1 MRKRGGGLLVN
12 LRDRRSAAAPQTTH
26 QALALAPSWTWSSA
40 FNLSLIFKGCWK
52 TRHGLEWGAQG
63 SKGKPTMFVQNN
75 PTMGCGFQKTFSKA
89 SKANS
94 IKSHLRRAR
103 NRDWPRTSLWSS
115 EYGEFSIQ
123 SSYGTTMPLKKII
136 IKIRKQL
143 KCLLARCH
151 TLSKCYLVGF
161 RDHSGSH
168 EDVWYFS
175 FFLSLFLPGG
185 GHGNF

>member
-12 LRDRRSAAAPQTTH
+12 LREGRSATAPQTTH
-26 QALALAPSWTWSSA
+26 LALALAPSWTWSSA

-52 TRHGLEWGAQG
+52 TRHGLDQGAQG
-63 SKGKPTMFVQNN
+63 SKGKPTTFAQNN
-75 PTMGCGFQKTFSKA
+75 PTISSGFQQIFNKP

-94 IKSHLRRAR
+94 LKFHLRRAR
-103 NRDWPRTSLWSS
+103 NRDWPRMSLWSS

-123 SSYGTTMPLKKII
+123 SSYGMMKPLKKMI

-151 TLSKCYLVGF
+151 TLSKCYLAGF
-161 RDHSGSH
+161 RDHSGSY
-168 EDVWYFS
+168 EDVWYF
-175 FFLSLFLPGG
+175 SLFLPGG